1 MSDRTVR
8 LAAVENLALR
18 VGVRAAATALAVPR
32 SAVYRVRRAAAAPQ
46 PFAVPPPPAPRRV
59 PRALTIE
66 ERDRVHAVLTSPRF
80 VDAAP
85 RQVYATLLDEQ
96 TYLCSWSTMYRILRD
111 HAEVRERRDQCRHPA
126 YQRPELLATG
136 PRQLWSWDITKL
148 RGAVPWT
155 YYQLYL
161 ILDVYSRYIVGWMV
175 MERESAEL
183 AEQLIAE
190 SCGKEGIGPDQ
201 LTLHADRG
209 SSMTSKTVA
218 QLLADLGVTKTHS
231 RPHVSNDNPYS
242 EAQFKTLKYRPDYP
256 DRFGSLE
263 DARAWVRT
271 FVAWYNHEHRHS
283 GLGLLTPATV
293 HQGRGEQARHARQAV
308 LDTAYAA
315 HPERFVRRPPTPPVL
330 PEAVWINPPT
340 RPSPFADPT
349 PMEAPIANHL
359 P

>member
-1 MSDRTVR
+1 MSDRPVR
-8 LAAVENLALR
+8 LTAVEELAPQ
-18 VGVRAAATALAVPR
+18 VGVHAAAMALAVPR
-32 SAVYRVRRAAAAPQ
+32 SAVYRARQATAAGWAASPA
-46 PFAVPPPPAPRRV
+46 PVAPRRV
-59 PRALTIE
+59 PRALTAE

-80 VDAAP
+80 VDTAP

-111 HAEVRERRDQCRHPA
+111 HAEVRERRNQCRHPV

-148 RGAVPWT
+148 RGAVSWT

-190 SCGKEGIGPDQ
+190 SCRKEGIGPDQ

-242 EAQFKTLKYRPDYP
+242 EAQFKTLKYRPDEP

-263 DARAWVRT
+263 DARVWVRT

-293 HQGRGEQARHARQAV
+293 HQGCGEQARHARQVV
-308 LDTAYAA
+308 LDTAYVA
-315 HPERFVRRPPTPPVL
+315 HPERFVRRRPTPPAL
-330 PEAVWINPPT
+330 PEAVWINPPP
-340 RPSPFADPT
+340 RPSPHADSMYLEVPT
-349 PMEAPIANHL
+349 GNTL

>member
-8 LAAVENLALR
+8 LATIEELAPT
-18 VGVRAAATALAVPR
+18 VGVRAVAAALAVPR
-32 SAVYRVRRAAAAPQ
+32 SAVYRARRVAAAGEPSS
-46 PFAVPPPPAPRRV
+46 VPPSPVPRCV
-59 PRALTIE
+59 PRALAAE
-66 ERDRVHAVLTSPRF
+66 ERALVHEILTSPRF

-96 TYLCSWSTMYRILRD
+96 TYLCSWSTMYRILRS
-111 HAEVRERRDQCRHPA
+111 HAEVRERRDQCRHPV
-126 YQRPELLATG
+126 YQRPELLATR

-155 YYQLYL
+155 YYHLYL

-190 SCGKEGIGPDQ
+190 SCHKEGIGPDQ

-256 DRFGSLE
+256 NRFGSLE
-263 DARAWVRT
+263 DARAWVRA

-293 HQGRGEQARHARQAV
+293 HQGDGESVRHARQVV

-315 HPERFVRRPPTPPVL
+315 HPERFVRRRPTPPVL
-330 PEAVWINPPT
+330 PEAVWINPPA
-340 RPSPFADPT
+340 RPARLVDST
-349 PMEAPIANHL
+349 HLEASIANNL